1 MKKLRKLSCIGSIGS
16 SRRAESIPKTETEKL
31 NMAALKDV
39 TSLYQNLKQEWTK
52 TPCNLKKCGEL
63 LNQLKVCHSL
73 INDIFLRKCILCE
86 LTSLFRLSK

>member
-16 SRRAESIPKTETEKL
+16 SRRMGSIPKKETEIL

-39 TSLYQNLKQEWTK
+39 SSLYQNLKQEWTK

-63 LNQLKVCHSL
+63 LNQLKVCHS
-73 INDIFLRKCILCE
+73 IYNVIFHYKYYFM
-86 LTSLFRLSK
+86 SN

>member
-16 SRRAESIPKTETEKL
+16 SRRVGSGPKTEAEIL

-63 LNQLKVCHSL
+63 LNQLKVCRASY
-73 INDIFLRKCILCE
+73 DFVFTR
-86 LTSLFRLSK
+86 